1 MFVYV
6 NILWFFIF
14 FISNITHTRK
24 LKHLWTKTFWVWLH
38 WDYTS
43 VLFSR
48 TDFISYKIWHILFVV
63 LLHFFV
69 VYFCLFCTELHRHNI
84 RRHRKAKS
92 DSSSLHP
99 ILLMNNVIF
108 CPVDIFVL
116 LRVVR
121 DTQIISIISGA
132 WSDCILF
139 LISEEKEKASL
150 FLRLLFFQ
158 MKVHL

>member
-1 MFVYV
+1 M
-6 NILWFFIF
+6 
-14 FISNITHTRK
+14 
-24 LKHLWTKTFWVWLH
+24 
-38 WDYTS
+38 
-43 VLFSR
+43 LFSR

-69 VYFCLFCTELHRHNI
+69 VYFFLFCTELHRHNI

-121 DTQIISIISGA
+121 DTQIISVISGA
-132 WSDCILF
+132 
-139 LISEEKEKASL
+139 
-150 FLRLLFFQ
+150 
-158 MKVHL
+158 